1 MNKKKIWIISVLIVA
16 VVFIGI
22 ISIGSKEEKKVVDNN
37 IKTEKNISENSKTL
51 SFLKSVSGIKA
62 EKMELIDTPV
72 GIKGE
77 FLIPEKSILDGVNYF
92 LDNTKNDKIENV
104 NINID
109 KGKVKAKVD
118 YKVTK
123 GIKVPVEVEIIPS
136 LNKEKDLVLNIEKV
150 KLLDL
155 KLYDWVVNMSVNSFI
170 KDWFSKDSNVD
181 VKFND
186 GNVIID
192 KSNFKGIDLEKIT
205 LDEHNLIVN
214 MIIDLKYFIND

>member
-22 ISIGSKEEKKVVDNN
+22 ISIGSKEEKKIVDNN

-109 KGKVKAKVD
+109 KGKVKAKVG